1 MILNHPL
8 HSLSLSFYQREDVLA
23 VARELLGMRLM
34 VLQAD
39 GSLRSGRIV
48 ETEAYAG
55 AEDRASHAYGHRRTA
70 RTETMYQAGGVAYVY
85 LCYGIHHLLNVV
97 THQADVPHAVLI
109 RGVAMDPDLGL
120 LPNSGAGPG
129 KLTKALG
136 VSTRT
141 HNGLSLLGPKL
152 WISEADPPE
161 PNRMLTSPRI
171 GVDYAGDD
179 AWLPY
184 RFYLAAE
191 AGVSKYREP
200 AVPRPTWA
208 E

>member
-1 MILNHPL
+1 MILKQPTRALNLP
-8 HSLSLSFYQREDVLA
+8 FYQRADVLA
-23 VARELLGMRLM
+23 VARELLGMRLV
-34 VLQAD
+34 VLQPD
-39 GSLRSGRIV
+39 GSLNTGRIV

-55 AEDRASHAYGHRRTA
+55 AEDRASHAHGHRRTA
-70 RTETMYQAGGVAYVY
+70 RTETMYRAGGVAYVY

-109 RGVAMDPDLGL
+109 RGVSFDPALGL
-120 LPNSGAGPG
+120 SAQAGAGPG

-136 VSTRT
+136 VTRT
-141 HNGLSLLGPKL
+141 AHNGLSLLGPEL
-152 WISEADPPE
+152 WISEGIAPTISSI
-161 PNRMLTSPRI
+161 RVSPRI

-184 RFYLAAE
+184 RYYLAGE
-191 AGVSKYREP
+191 PGVSKYRAP
-200 AVPRPTWA
+200 RVPKPSWA

>member
-8 HSLSLSFYQREDVLA
+8 HTLSLSFYQRADVLI
-23 VARELLGMRLM
+23 VARELLGMRLL
-34 VLQAD
+34 VRQSD

-70 RTETMYQAGGVAYVY
+70 RTETMYRAGGVAYVY

-109 RGVAMDPDLGL
+109 RGVSFDPALGL
-120 LPNSGAGPG
+120 SAQAGAGPG

-141 HNGLSLLGPKL
+141 HNGLSLLGPEL
-152 WISEADPPE
+152 WIAEAEPPE
-161 PNRMLTSPRI
+161 PNHILASPRI

-184 RFYLAAE
+184 RFYLAGE
-191 AGVSKYREP
+191 PGVSKYRAP
-200 AVPRPTWA
+200 TVPRPTWA
-208 E
+208 K